1 MAVQI
6 FQEAKGKFGVL
17 TDCDDERD
25 FIEQFSLC
33 AAEAVVRHAHHHID
47 GATEMHMTNQAD
59 FETTFRP
66 AIEPGAADLAA
77 MLSRAVEIICKY
89 RGYKS
94 LVKERKE
101 LFAGDAFPSLGDEG
115 AAYSVAVENDEEA

>member
-17 TDCDDERD
+17 TDCDEERD
-25 FIEQFSLC
+25 FVEQFSLC
-33 AAEAVVRHAHHHID
+33 AAEAVVRHVHHLLD
-47 GATEMHMTNQAD
+47 GATEMHLANQAD
-59 FETTFRP
+59 FETSFRP

-77 MLSRAVEIICKY
+77 MLNRAVEIIVKY

-94 LVKERKE
+94 LAKERKE

-115 AAYSVAVENDEEA
+115 AAYSVAVESDGDA